1 MWYYVCFVSGR
12 FGHSFPS
19 LSSQQ
24 PLQPTAGAV
33 VNVAGSSRSS
43 DRVVLVVDD
52 TRFIIDLEALR
63 AYPNTM
69 LGRLAYF
76 VVSAIRTVNCH
87 MSSVRHINSASGAE
101 KIWEKLY

>member
-1 MWYYVCFVSGR
+1 LLGVVFSVSGR
-12 FGHSFPS
+12 FGRSYPS

-24 PLQPTAGAV
+24 PLQPSAGAV
-33 VNVAGSSRSS
+33 VNVAGSCRNS

-69 LGRLAYF
+69 LGRL
-76 VVSAIRTVNCH
+76 V
-87 MSSVRHINSASGAE
+87 
-101 KIWEKLY
+101 

>member
-1 MWYYVCFVSGR
+1 VLCFRAGR
-12 FGHSFPS
+12 FGRSFPP
-19 LSSQQ
+19 LSGQQ

-33 VNVAGSSRSS
+33 VNVAGSSRGS

-69 LGRLAYF
+69 LGRS
-76 VVSAIRTVNCH
+76 VCSVSWSQALFK
-87 MSSVRHINSASGAE
+87 MKKS
-101 KIWEKLY
+101 LD